1 MGLSYKKLWILLI
14 QNELKKTDLK
24 EKCKISP
31 ATLARLGKDETV
43 SMDVLQRICEAL
55 NCNIGDIVDYIPDK
69 DN

>member
-31 ATLARLGKDETV
+31 ATLARLGKDEAV

-55 NCNIGDIVDYIPDK
+55 DCNIGDIVDYIPDK